1 MQVLL
6 LVQTAVLSVKTW
18 PVVPDLI
25 SLGCIAELQ
34 LQGSELQEVG
44 CCQPAIRSAYPAT
57 R

>member
-44 CCQPAIRSAYPAT
+44 CCQPAT